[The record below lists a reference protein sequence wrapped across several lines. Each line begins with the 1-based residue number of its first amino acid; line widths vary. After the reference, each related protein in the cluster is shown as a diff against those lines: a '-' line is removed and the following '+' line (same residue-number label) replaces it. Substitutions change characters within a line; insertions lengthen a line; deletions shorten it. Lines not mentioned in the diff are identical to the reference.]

1 MQHTIGVGVLLFVF
15 SYYGECSHFRGGTI
29 SWKPIHGHTIE
40 FTFKM
45 GWTFGSGPGCSNN
58 KIGQFVNTTFIGDK
72 IWKCD
77 QGCKVPK
84 KPVGT
89 VFYYC
94 TGANE
99 IGSDAE
105 KWEQGE
111 NRFQETFI
119 GNGPFIISYTGA
131 MWMNLDFG
139 NPNGWNLQ
147 TTIDLRIRD
156 DINSTNSS
164 PITASKPLYTL
175 QFSCYHELKLP
186 MYDPDGDLVKCRW
199 AVGRECDS
207 VCHAMPSAS
216 LDEDTCTLKFNT
228 SAGSNYTNN
237 GWYAVALTFEDFP
250 TKTIHVGNEQFNE
263 TTPMSTVPLQFL
275 IHLVGKNSPC
285 NWKPEFV
292 SPTPSAGTKISI
304 SAGKSFTQKIYAA
317 NLANKKETVT
327 KLSLTRPAGM
337 VVKGPTNVPNRAGV
351 VSWELSWT
359 PTVNDQGNH
368 IVCGMAEDSTGHTSD
383 TRCITLIA
391 WDSPDPCSPNPCKG
405 NQTCSRIG
413 SSQNVECVC
422 PKKMKLIGQLCIT
435 DIPTTTPMTTTP
447 TTTTT
452 TTTTTPTTTTTTTTT
467 PTTTTTTPTTTTTT
481 PTTTTTAPT
490 TTTTIPTTTTTTPTT
505 TTTTPTTSTTRQ
517 TTTPTTILPTT
528 TTTAAIQTTISTAK
542 PIMIQTKTT
551 PANTKNRKNT
561 QQTTSQMR
569 SVTKITSQN
578 GNSVKQGQT
587 SNVHKKIPGH
597 NCFKSEPVVLF
608 ATFCSILLFALG
620 AAGGILGY
628 MVFKMKNQLK
638 VMDSSNDSFDIN
650 SEK

>member
-1 MQHTIGVGVLLFVF
+1 
-15 SYYGECSHFRGGTI
+15 
-29 SWKPIHGHTIE
+29 
-40 FTFKM
+40 M

-77 QGCKVPK
+77 KGCNMKK

-99 IGSDAE
+99 VGSDAE

-131 MWMNLDFG
+131 MWMTLDFG

-147 TTIDLRIRD
+147 TTIDLRFRD

-207 VCHAMPSAS
+207 VCHALPSAS
-216 LDEDTCTLKFNT
+216 LDEDTCTLKFNASSG
-228 SAGSNYTNN
+228 SAYKND

-250 TKTIHVGNEQFNE
+250 TKTIHVGKEQFNE

-285 NWKPEFV
+285 SWKPEFV
-292 SPTPSAGTKISI
+292 SPTPPAGTKISI

-337 VVKGPTNVPNRAGV
+337 VVKGPTNDPKRVGV
-351 VSWELSWT
+351 VFWELSWT

-413 SSQNVECVC
+413 SSQKVECVC
-422 PKKMKLIGQLCIT
+422 PKKMKLIGQLCIADNDNYPYDNHANDNYYNNNAT
-435 DIPTTTPMTTTP
+435 HHDH
-447 TTTTT
+447 
-452 TTTTTPTTTTTTTTT
+452 
-467 PTTTTTTPTTTTTT
+467 
-481 PTTTTTAPT
+481 ANDDNDDHANDDDNHANDDHDHANDD
-490 TTTTIPTTTTTTPTT
+490 TINHDHANDHH
-505 TTTTPTTSTTRQ
+505 SQ
-517 TTTPTTILPTT
+517 TTDY
-528 TTTAAIQTTISTAK
+528 ANDDST
-542 PIMIQTKTT
+542 
-551 PANTKNRKNT
+551 
-561 QQTTSQMR
+561 
-569 SVTKITSQN
+569 
-578 GNSVKQGQT
+578 
-587 SNVHKKIPGH
+587 GH
-597 NCFKSEPVVLF
+597 NHPIEYDYNTDHHHKSGDPNNNF
-608 ATFCSILLFALG
+608 YNID
-620 AAGGILGY
+620 GY
-628 MVFKMKNQLK
+628 ANHDNTNKDNIT
-638 VMDSSNDSFDIN
+638 NEIN
-650 SEK
+650 K